1 MFTATADRCSRRPSR
16 DRGRGRRG
24 TTPASGAVRS
34 RTRCSTSRYREQ
46 LLDAVSVVAG
56 EQERAGLDI
65 VTNGD
70 YHLDPDLGGPLL
82 DALPARAHRR
92 ASTSARPF
100 PRSRCRS
107 SRRERCSDEVSSAWR
122 VPAVAGRIGSG
133 ARLEFDKLWRIA
145 QSRANRPVKFGTVSS
160 QLVAS
165 MLDLRTDVYADDK
178 RELMWDLATAMNA
191 ELRTLVAAGC
201 RVIQIEEPLLHF
213 VASSSRDRHYL
224 DFLIDCFNHEIS
236 GLDDA
241 EVWIHTCW
249 GNANMQRVLE
259 RTSYAE
265 VIETYLERVAGD
277 VWTVEMKD
285 RSFAD
290 LELFQPYRN
299 RLKKK
304 IAVGVV
310 SHRTLQVESPE
321 EVANDIRYALNYIE
335 PGEPR
340 PLLRLRLRATGLE
353 PARRVLQ
360 VGGDRPGRQY
370 RAPRARCR
378 RGACASGR
386 SAAPGRHPGAPAVLT
401 DSTPT
406 GRCSAPLD
414 DARVL

>member
-1 MFTATADRCSRRPSR
+1 VFTATADRVLPTTVTGSWPRPTWY
-16 DRGRGRRG
+16 DAGLWGRSLSD
-24 TTPASGAVRS
+24 ALLDIS
-34 RTRCSTSRYREQ
+34 YREQ

-70 YHLDPDLGGPLL
+70 YHLDPDLAGLSWMRYPLERIDGL
-82 DALPARAHRR
+82 DVRQAVPAIEVQEQPPG
-92 ASTSARPF
+92 TLLG
-100 PRSRCRS
+100 
-107 SRRERCSDEVSSAWR
+107 EVSSAWR
-122 VPAVAGRIGSG
+122 VPAVAGRIGGG

-145 QSRANRPVKFGTVSS
+145 QSRANRPLKFGTVSS

-178 RELMWDLATAMNA
+178 RELMWDLATAMNN
-191 ELRTLVAAGC
+191 ELRRLVAAGC

-213 VASSSRDRHYL
+213 VAASSRDRQYL
-224 DFLIDCFNHEIS
+224 DFLIDCLNHEIS
-236 GLDDA
+236 GLEDA

-285 RSFAD
+285 RAFAD
-290 LELFQPYRN
+290 LELLQPYRH

-321 EVANDIRYALNYIE
+321 EVATDIRYALNYIE
-335 PGEPR
+335 PENLVLSSDCGFGRQGSNRLVAFYKSAAIVQGANLVRRELGADEEPVR
-340 PLLRLRLRATGLE
+340 AADPLL
-353 PARRVLQ
+353 Q
-360 VGGDRPGRQY
+360 VD
-370 RAPRARCR
+370 
-378 RGACASGR
+378 
-386 SAAPGRHPGAPAVLT
+386 
-401 DSTPT
+401 TPT
-406 GRCSAPLD
+406 PR
-414 DARVL
+414 RI

>member
-1 MFTATADRCSRRPSR
+1 VFTATADRVLPTTVTGSWPRPAWY
-16 DRGRGRRG
+16 DAGLWGRSLSD
-24 TTPASGAVRS
+24 ALLDIS
-34 RTRCSTSRYREQ
+34 YREQ

-70 YHLDPDLGGPLL
+70 YHLDPDLAGLSWMRYPLERIDGL
-82 DALPARAHRR
+82 DVRQAVPAIEVQEQPPG
-92 ASTSARPF
+92 TLLG
-100 PRSRCRS
+100 
-107 SRRERCSDEVSSAWR
+107 EVSSAWR
-122 VPAVAGRIGSG
+122 VPAVAGRIGGG

-145 QSRANRPVKFGTVSS
+145 QSRANRPLKFGTVSS

-178 RELMWDLATAMNA
+178 RELMWDLATAMNN
-191 ELRTLVAAGC
+191 ELRRLVAAGC

-213 VASSSRDRHYL
+213 VAASSRDRQYL
-224 DFLIDCFNHEIS
+224 DFLIDCLNHEIS
-236 GLDDA
+236 GLEDA

-285 RSFAD
+285 RAFAD
-290 LELFQPYRN
+290 LELLQPYRH

-321 EVANDIRYALNYIE
+321 EVATDIRYALNYIE
-335 PGEPR
+335 PENLVLSSDCGFGRQGSNRLVAFYKSAAIVQGANLVRRELGADEEPVR
-340 PLLRLRLRATGLE
+340 AADPLL
-353 PARRVLQ
+353 Q
-360 VGGDRPGRQY
+360 VD
-370 RAPRARCR
+370 
-378 RGACASGR
+378 
-386 SAAPGRHPGAPAVLT
+386 
-401 DSTPT
+401 TPT
-406 GRCSAPLD
+406 PR
-414 DARVL
+414 RI

>member
-1 MFTATADRCSRRPSR
+1 MFTATADRVLPTTVTGSWPRPTWF
-16 DRGRGRRG
+16 DAGLWGRSLSD
-24 TTPASGAVRS
+24 ALLDIS
-34 RTRCSTSRYREQ
+34 YREQ

-70 YHLDPDLGGPLL
+70 YHLDPDLAGLSWMRYPLERIDGL
-82 DALPARAHRR
+82 DVRQAVPAIEVSEQPPGTLLA
-92 ASTSARPF
+92 
-100 PRSRCRS
+100 
-107 SRRERCSDEVSSAWR
+107 EVSSAWR

-145 QSRANRPVKFGTVSS
+145 QSRANRPLKFGTVSS

-178 RELMWDLATAMNA
+178 RELMWDLATAMNG
-191 ELRTLVAAGC
+191 ELRRLVAAGC

-213 VASSSRDRHYL
+213 VAASSSDRQYL

-236 GLDDA
+236 GLDEA

-285 RSFAD
+285 RAFAD
-290 LELFQPYRN
+290 LELLQPYRR

-335 PGEPR
+335 PENLILSSDCGFGRQGSNRLVAFYKSAAIVQGANLVRRELGIDEEPVR
-340 PLLRLRLRATGLE
+340 AADPLL
-353 PARRVLQ
+353 Q
-360 VGGDRPGRQY
+360 VD
-370 RAPRARCR
+370 
-378 RGACASGR
+378 
-386 SAAPGRHPGAPAVLT
+386 T
-401 DSTPT
+401 
-406 GRCSAPLD
+406 
-414 DARVL
+414 

>member
-1 MFTATADRCSRRPSR
+1 MFTATADRVLPTTVTGSWPRPAWF
-16 DRGRGRRG
+16 DAGLWGRSLSD
-24 TTPASGAVRS
+24 ALLDIS
-34 RTRCSTSRYREQ
+34 YREQ
-46 LLDAVSVVAG
+46 LLDAVSVVVG

-70 YHLDPDLGGPLL
+70 YHLDPDLAGLSWMRYPLERIDGL
-82 DALPARAHRR
+82 DAKHAVPAI
-92 ASTSARPF
+92 
-100 PRSRCRS
+100 
-107 SRRERCSDEVSSAWR
+107 EVQEQPPGTLLGEISSAWR

-133 ARLEFDKLWRIA
+133 ARMEFDKVWRIA
-145 QSRANRPVKFGTVSS
+145 QSRANRPVKIGTVSS

-178 RELMWDLATAMNA
+178 RELMWDLASAMNA
-191 ELRTLVAAGC
+191 ELRTAVAAGC

-213 VASSSRDRHYL
+213 VAASSRDRQYL

-236 GLDDA
+236 GLEGA

-277 VWTVEMKD
+277 VWTLEMKD
-285 RSFAD
+285 RGFAD
-290 LELFQPYRN
+290 LELLHPYRS

-321 EVANDIRYALNYIE
+321 EVATDIRYALNYVE
-335 PGEPR
+335 PENLVLSSDCGFGRQGSNRLVAFYKSAAIVQGANIVRKELGADEEPVR
-340 PLLRLRLRATGLE
+340 AADPLL
-353 PARRVLQ
+353 Q
-360 VGGDRPGRQY
+360 VDLP
-370 RAPRARCR
+370 APRR
-378 RGACASGR
+378 
-386 SAAPGRHPGAPAVLT
+386 L
-401 DSTPT
+401 
-406 GRCSAPLD
+406 
-414 DARVL
+414 

>member
-1 MFTATADRCSRRPSR
+1 MFTATADRVLPTTVTGSWPRPTWF
-16 DRGRGRRG
+16 DAGLWGRSLSD
-24 TTPASGAVRS
+24 ALVDIS
-34 RTRCSTSRYREQ
+34 YREQ
-46 LLDAVSVVAG
+46 LLDAVSVVVG

-70 YHLDPDLGGPLL
+70 YHLDPDLAGLSWMRYPLERVDGL
-82 DALPARAHRR
+82 DVRQAVPAIEVQEQPAG
-92 ASTSARPF
+92 TLLG
-100 PRSRCRS
+100 
-107 SRRERCSDEVSSAWR
+107 EVSSAWR
-122 VPAVAGRIGSG
+122 VPAVGGRIGGG
-133 ARLEFDKLWRIA
+133 ARLEFDKVWRIA

-178 RELMWDLATAMNA
+178 RELMWDLASAMNA

-213 VASSSRDRHYL
+213 VAASSRDRQYL

-236 GLDDA
+236 GLDEA

-290 LELFQPYRN
+290 LELLQPFRN

-304 IAVGVV
+304 IAVGMV

-321 EVANDIRYALNYIE
+321 EVASDIRYALNYVE
-335 PGEPR
+335 PEHLVLSSDCGFGRQGSNRLVAFYKSAAIAQGANIVRRELGVEEEPVR
-340 PLLRLRLRATGLE
+340 AADPLL
-353 PARRVLQ
+353 Q
-360 VGGDRPGRQY
+360 VD
-370 RAPRARCR
+370 
-378 RGACASGR
+378 
-386 SAAPGRHPGAPAVLT
+386 
-401 DSTPT
+401 TPT
-406 GRCSAPLD
+406 PR
-414 DARVL
+414 RF

>member
-1 MFTATADRCSRRPSR
+1 MFTATADRVLPTTVTGSWPRPTWF
-16 DRGRGRRG
+16 DAGLWGRSLSD
-24 TTPASGAVRS
+24 ALLDIS
-34 RTRCSTSRYREQ
+34 YREQ
-46 LLDAVSVVAG
+46 LFDAVSVVAG

-70 YHLDPDLGGPLL
+70 YHLDPDLAGLSWMRYPLERIDGL
-82 DALPARAHRR
+82 DVRQAVPAIEVSEQPPGTLLA
-92 ASTSARPF
+92 
-100 PRSRCRS
+100 
-107 SRRERCSDEVSSAWR
+107 EVSSAWR

-145 QSRANRPVKFGTVSS
+145 QSRANRPLKFGTVSS

-178 RELMWDLATAMNA
+178 RELMWDLATAMNG
-191 ELRTLVAAGC
+191 ELRRLVAAGC

-213 VASSSRDRHYL
+213 VAASSSDRQYL

-236 GLDDA
+236 GLDEA

-285 RSFAD
+285 RAFAD
-290 LELFQPYRN
+290 LELLQPYRR

-335 PGEPR
+335 PENLILSSDCGFGRQGSNRLVAFYKSAAIVQGANLVRRELGIDEEPVR
-340 PLLRLRLRATGLE
+340 AADPLL
-353 PARRVLQ
+353 Q
-360 VGGDRPGRQY
+360 VD
-370 RAPRARCR
+370 
-378 RGACASGR
+378 
-386 SAAPGRHPGAPAVLT
+386 T
-401 DSTPT
+401 
-406 GRCSAPLD
+406 
-414 DARVL
+414 